1 MCSDINNW
9 VSLICIWFCTQVI
22 HTDICTLLQKR
33 RTRMSQRPKHLP
45 ESLYLAG
52 KGFVMS
58 VATGLS
64 GVLVHPI
71 RGTKQEMCINR
82 SHQTNSQYR
91 EMEIN
96 LISTSIA
103 RCSRME
109 YHCKCTICCRD
120 IWRGCW
126 RILQGTREGSV
137 RSDYQTDRRC
147 RGHAEYCI
155 WWNKKVFLAHVLL
168 L

>member
-1 MCSDINNW
+1 MFRYKQLSEFNLY
-9 VSLICIWFCTQVI
+9 LILYTSYS
-22 HTDICTLLQKR
+22 HGYTLLQKR
-33 RTRMSQRPKHLP
+33 RTRMSQRPRHLP

-120 IWRGCW
+120 I
-126 RILQGTREGSV
+126 
-137 RSDYQTDRRC
+137 
-147 RGHAEYCI
+147 
-155 WWNKKVFLAHVLL
+155 
-168 L
+168 